1 MTIIK
6 GSGGGG
12 LLFRNGGGTDLSG
25 FGYKFRLFQDHV
37 DLLYGN
43 TSLCSST
50 ALKAQLDQTYLLTAI
65 ARRHTIN
72 VYCRKMIFIWLL
84 NNVLIYLFGCI
95 SQKCFKILLS
105 HSSDPLSVSS
115 GSSSSRS
122 NIETSRASASRR
134 SVSVLT
140 AR

>member
-43 TSLCSST
+43 ISLCSST
-50 ALKAQLDQTYLLTAI
+50 ALKAQLDQTYILTAI

-72 VYCRKMIFIWLL
+72 VYIDK
-84 NNVLIYLFGCI
+84 
-95 SQKCFKILLS
+95 Q
-105 HSSDPLSVSS
+105 SVCSVEDNESSS
-115 GSSSSRS
+115 GTIGFAVYGPATELVFR
-122 NIETSRASASRR
+122 NAKVWR
-134 SVSVLT
+134 LGP
-140 AR
+140 